1 MWDVVTQLLVNIS
14 FIKSHFTLMSDK
26 RFTEYLKND
35 RLTLPVVVT
44 SISEKG
50 WCNEP
55 VDSVICGINSI

>member
-1 MWDVVTQLLVNIS
+1 
-14 FIKSHFTLMSDK
+14 MSDK